1 MALTPEQ
8 MKAREGKL
16 TASGISPLMTQEPVK
31 LYALWQQ
38 SIGDPSY
45 SFPDLSNVWPVQLGS
60 HTEDLNLDWY
70 ERRTKHPVTR
80 RGEVVVSAQYDW
92 AAATLDGWDS
102 VRNCPVECKHVGG
115 REPLTRILERY
126 MPQMHWQMIVTGTD
140 TVAASIIEGANEPVI
155 EIVAFD
161 PNYGAELLRRAI
173 EFWSCVQTLTPPV
186 AKPPVMAATRA
197 TVSYNFQGNNEWADS
212 AVTWLESAEFI
223 RKGTRAEKTLKALV
237 PADAQRA
244 SGHGVEITR
253 DRANRLSLRAA

>member
-16 TASGISPLMTQEPVK
+16 TASGIAPLMTGEPVK

-38 SIGDPSY
+38 CTGDPSY

-60 HTEDLNLDWY
+60 HTESLNLDWY
-70 ERRTKHPVTR
+70 ERKTGHALTR
-80 RGEVVVSAQYDW
+80 RGEVVVSAHYDW
-92 AAATLDGWDS
+92 AACTLDGWDS

-115 REPLTRILERY
+115 REPLARVLERY
-126 MPQMHWQMIVTGTD
+126 QPQMHWQMIVTGTD

-155 EIVAFD
+155 EIVTFD
-161 PNYGAELLRRAI
+161 QDYGAELLRRAI
-173 EFWSCVQTLTPPV
+173 TFWACVQSLTPPV
-186 AKPPVMAATRA
+186 AQPAMAAAVRA
-197 TVSYNFQGNNEWADS
+197 TVSYNFEGNNEWADQ
-212 AVTWLESAEFI
+212 AVTWLDTHRAA
-223 RKGTRAEKTLKALV
+223 RKAAAAEKTLKALV

-244 SGHGVEITR
+244 HGHGIEITR